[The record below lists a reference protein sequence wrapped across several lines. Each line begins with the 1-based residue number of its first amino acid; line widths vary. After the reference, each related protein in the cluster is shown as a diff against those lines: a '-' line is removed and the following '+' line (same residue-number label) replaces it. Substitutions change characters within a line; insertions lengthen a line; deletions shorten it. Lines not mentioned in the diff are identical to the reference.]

1 MKIMEILNEMVNESS
16 YSRILQHIQNNDTF
30 AVVSAFRGSN
40 SDDENMKLHKQLKG
54 DVRAKGYG
62 FIEQKSGYSYSEPGT
77 GEEGTVDEMSLFI
90 PKISEK
96 EALTLGRKYDQETII
111 FKDNKKFVLINCSTG
126 GVDMTFKKSSDGRD
140 ITFDPSVLKYAFSQL
155 VKANKSQR
163 GKYAFKT
170 DEVTLHE
177 MQIPSRHESY
187 LAMKTGKLAEARWIK
202 IF

>member
-1 MKIMEILNEMVNESS
+1 MKIMEILNNMVTESS
-16 YSRILQHIQNNDTF
+16 YSRILQHIENNDTF
-30 AVVSAFRGSN
+30 AVISAFRGGN
-40 SDDENMKLHKQLKG
+40 SGDENMKLHKQLKG

-96 EALTLGRKYDQETII
+96 EALVLGRKYDQESII

-126 GVDMTFKKSSDGRD
+126 GVDMTFKKSTGGKDV
-140 ITFDPSVLKYAFSQL
+140 TFDPSVLKYAFSQL
-155 VKANKSQR
+155 VRANKSQQ
-163 GKYAFKT
+163 GKYAFKA
-170 DEVTLHE
+170 DEVTVHE
-177 MQIPSRHESY
+177 KVIPSRHESY
-187 LAMKTGKLAEARWIK
+187 LSMKTGKLAEARWIK